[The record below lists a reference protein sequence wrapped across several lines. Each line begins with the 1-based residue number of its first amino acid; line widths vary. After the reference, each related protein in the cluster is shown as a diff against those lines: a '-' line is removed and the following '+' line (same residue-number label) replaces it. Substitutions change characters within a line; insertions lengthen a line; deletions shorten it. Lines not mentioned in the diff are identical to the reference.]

1 MAFHW
6 CDNLHTSV
14 FTPRDFQVELLA
26 AAYERNTIICL
37 GHRSSKEFIALKLLQ
52 ELSRSSRRHGKVS
65 VYLSCQVGSD
75 TNATSMCTMLTHLTD
90 LKVWQEQP
98 DMQVPF
104 GHCWT
109 DYHVSILRPEGF
121 LELLELGQLPLNRVG
136 LIVMEDC
143 HDGAVY
149 SKLVPIFKHHIC
161 RAPSGERPRILG
173 LAGPLHSAECQLE
186 ELSSM
191 LETLEEHVMCRIET
205 ASDIVTVLRYCKP
218 KPYEYIVQCAPYEMD
233 ELSSVLAD
241 VLNTHKS
248 FLLDH
253 RYDPYEIYGTDQ
265 FIEDLKDIPD
275 PKQDPLNMIDSLLAV
290 LYEMGPWCTQ
300 RAAQYFYQRNE
311 KQKVKTPHERHFLL
325 YCLVSTALIQ
335 LHTICDQSFQKHH
348 TSNGGEESRQNIER
362 YSSPKVKRLLQIL
375 RCFKPDEPQSKTD
388 GLRKMRHQV
397 EQIDFNKLSQAVES
411 KCEIIEQVDQP
422 QHSETRSLLANL
434 EQILQSPPQ
443 TTPALTNQQLPAVT
457 TTRTNGPPTNKT
469 KSSSNSAHAQPR
481 NRRRV
486 YTRRHQRDHNEA
498 GDTLCGLIYC
508 NQNHTAR
515 VLFELLAEMSRRDGD
530 LKFLRCQYTT
540 DRVADPATEP
550 KEAELEHRRQEE
562 VLKRFRMHD
571 CNLLIATSV
580 LEEGIDVPKCN
591 LVLRW
596 DPPTTYRSYVQC
608 KGRARAAPAY
618 HVMLVAPNYVA
629 VDAKSVDLSAESHR
643 FICGANG
650 DNKEDDMDSDSDD
663 SALPNSLGSD
673 PYTFGT
679 ARGTVKILNPE
690 VLNTTTTDIRLQEIQ
705 DDGTP
710 AAPLEA
716 QSQDSNSSDEAISVS
731 TSNERTKEKQ
741 FQCELESLDSDIVKD
756 APSASSEDLL
766 DNLAVTTKSLVHQ
779 MAQYREI
786 EQMLL
791 SKCANTE
798 PPELEQRQAERF
810 TSCLSAYRPKPQ
822 LLTGASVD
830 LGTAIALVNKYCA
843 RLPSDTFTKLTALWR
858 CSSTQRNGITLYQYT
873 IRLPINSPL
882 KHDIVG
888 LPMPT
893 QTLAR
898 RLAALQTCVE
908 LHKMGEL
915 DDELQPIGKEGFR
928 ALESDWECFDLEPE
942 DEHIVQLTDEPR
954 PGTTKRRQYYYKR
967 VASEFCN
974 CRPVAGEPCYLYFI
988 QLTLQC
994 PIPEEQNTRGRKIYP
1009 PEDAQQG
1016 FGILTLK
1023 RIPKLSAF
1031 SIFTRSGEVK
1041 VSLELAKKRVV
1052 LTEEQITCV
1061 NAFLN
1066 YTFTN
1071 VLRLQKFLM
1080 LFDPDS
1086 TENCVFIVPT
1096 LRGSGAES
1104 ATRHIDWKFLE
1115 QIQANGSMMP
1125 QAVPDEQR
1133 LAQPFDAQRFQDAV
1147 VMPWYRNQDQPQYF
1161 YVAEICP
1168 HLSPLSC
1175 FPGDNYRTF
1184 RHYYLVKYGL
1194 TIQNASQPLLDV
1206 DHTSA
1211 RLNFLTPRYV
1221 NRKGVALPTS
1231 SEETKRAKRENLE
1244 QKQILVPE
1252 LCTVHP
1258 FPASLWRTAVCLP
1271 CILYRINGLLLADD
1285 IRKQVSADLGL
1296 GRQQIDDEQF
1306 EWPMLDFGWSLSE
1319 VLKKSRE
1326 SKQKAKDVEETT
1338 TGPNGSDP
1346 VDDYQEK
1353 QENTLPDSKKLEKSA
1368 NELIIEGEQQLQE
1381 ADDFIEIGTWSND
1394 MADDIEPCALNE
1406 DEDDDEAYHMAGLPA
1421 NVKFCDDEQMRYG
1434 SPTFWDVSNGGM
1446 SGKRG
1451 ASKQNKTQPKNGK
1464 SNSKPSTYNY
1474 YDSDNSLASSYDD
1487 DDGPV
1492 VVYNY
1497 GSDDEDDVAD
1507 DIDAGRIAFNSKNEA
1522 ETIETAQELE
1532 KRQKQLSIIQAT
1544 TANERQYQETKNLL
1558 IGYNFGLKEQ
1568 GELAEG
1574 TRAASKSYEQSIASL
1589 QAEIEKSGM
1598 LVAHDR
1604 DLDLKRTGKIKPT
1617 SSEVS
1622 IEQLIKEFLPYIDEK
1637 HVIARLGE
1645 RRDLQLSD
1653 LIELNAEW
1661 LVKHGQ
1667 NEVYSILGCG
1677 DNFDN
1682 YNDQHRLILEENEKK
1697 KLRLQYDP
1705 PRIPEKIEGAEQE
1718 TATITSMLIA
1728 NGFSFDRQPDLVGH
1742 PGPSPSIILQALTMS
1757 NANDGI
1763 NLERLETIGD
1773 SFLKYAITTYLYI
1786 TYENVHEGKLSHLRS
1801 KQVANLNLYRLGRRK
1816 RLGEYMIATKF
1827 EPHDNWLPPCYYV
1840 PKELEKALIEAK
1852 IPTHHWKLAD
1862 LLDIKN
1868 LSSVQICEL
1877 VREKAEALG
1886 LGIEQ
1891 RTPNGH
1897 HLDDSNESCND
1908 FSCFIPYNL
1917 VSQHSIPDKSIA
1929 DCVEALIGAYLIEC
1943 GPRGALLF
1951 MAWLGIRVLPYTK
1964 QTAKTLPEIEST
1976 EQRIPGSTKPDSKNT
1991 TVVYGEWPTP
2001 RSPLL
2006 PFAPNASDELE
2017 HLLSGFEEFEAI
2029 LGYSFRDRSY
2039 LLQAMTH
2046 ASYTP
2051 NRLTDCYQRLEFLGD
2066 AVLDYLITRHL
2077 YEDPRQH
2084 SPGAL
2089 TDLRSALVNNTIFAS
2104 LAVRHGFHKFFRHL
2118 SPGLNDVID
2127 RFVRIQQ
2134 ENGHCISE
2142 EYYLLSEEEC
2152 DDAEDVEVPK
2162 ALGDVFES
2170 IAGAIF
2176 LDSNMSLD
2184 VVWHVYSNMM
2194 KPEIEQFSNSVPKS
2208 PIRELL
2214 ELEPE
2219 TAKFGKPEK
2228 LADGRRVRVT
2238 VDVFCKGTFRGIGRN
2253 YRIAKCTAAKC
2264 ALRQLKKQGL
2274 IAKKD

>member
-6 CDNLHTSV
+6 CDNNLHTTV

-26 AAYERNTIICL
+26 SAFERNTIICL
-37 GHRSSKEFIALKLLQ
+37 GHKSSKEFIALKLLQ
-52 ELSRSSRRHGKVS
+52 EFSRRGRRNGKMS
-65 VYLSCQVGSD
+65 VYLSSQID
-75 TNATSMCTMLTHLTD
+75 AEATSMYTMLTHLTD

-98 DMQVPF
+98 DQQVPLN
-104 GHCWT
+104 HCWA
-109 DYHVSILRPEGF
+109 DYHVSIHKPESF
-121 LELLELGQLPLNRVG
+121 LILLQNRDILLSSVQ
-136 LIVMEDC
+136 LIVLEDC
-143 HDGAVY
+143 HDSAVY
-149 SKLVPIFKHHIC
+149 RSVLPIFEEFVQPAKPC
-161 RAPSGERPRILG
+161 DRPRILG
-173 LAGPLHSAECQLE
+173 LAGPLHSAGCELE
-186 ELSSM
+186 ELNAM
-191 LETLEEHVMCRIET
+191 LNTLEQHMLCSIET
-205 ASDIVTVLRYCKP
+205 ASDIVTVLRYCARP
-218 KPYEYIVQCAPYEMD
+218 LEYIVQCAPFEVD
-233 ELSSVLAD
+233 QLSSVLVD
-241 VLNTHKS
+241 ILTTHKS
-248 FLLDH
+248 FLNDH
-253 RYDPYEIYGTDQ
+253 RYDPFEIYGTDQ
-265 FIEDLKDIPD
+265 FMEDLKDIPD
-275 PKQDPLNMIDSLLAV
+275 PKLDPLNVLDALLAV
-290 LYEMGPWCTQ
+290 LLEMGPWCAQ
-300 RAAQYFYQRNE
+300 RAAHHFYQRNE
-311 KQKVKTPHERHFLL
+311 KLKVKTPHERHYLL
-325 YCLVSTALIQ
+325 FCLVNTALVKVNA
-335 LHTICDQSFQKHH
+335 LCDQTFQKQM
-348 TSNGGEESRQNIER
+348 SEEPLCTVER
-362 YSSPKVKRLLQIL
+362 YSSPKVHRLLKVL
-375 RCFKPDEPQSKTD
+375 RRFKPAEMHGQAD

-397 EQIDFNKLSQAVES
+397 EQTDFNRLSQALKS
-411 KCEIIEQVDQP
+411 KCQLVEQLDETHV
-422 QHSETRSLLANL
+422 ETRSIVHNL
-434 EQILQSPPQ
+434 EQLL
-443 TTPALTNQQLPAVT
+443 PATDKEEKMRTQQKDNIESKAAPAVT
-457 TTRTNGPPTNKT
+457 QAPPST
-469 KSSSNSAHAQPR
+469 KSKSNTAQPHG
-481 NRRRV
+481 RRRV
-486 YTRRHQRDHNEA
+486 HPRRHNRYQHDSSE
-498 GDTLCGLIYC
+498 TLCALIYC

-515 VLFELLAEMSRRDGD
+515 VLFELLAEMSKRDPD

-540 DRVADPATEP
+540 DRIANPATEP
-550 KEAELEHRRQEE
+550 KEAEQEHRRQEE

-571 CNLLIATSV
+571 CNVLIGTSV

-591 LVLRW
+591 LVVRW

-618 HVMLVAPNYVA
+618 HIMLVAPRYEPIAVA
-629 VDAKSVDLSAESHR
+629 PGGSVELNEQSHR
-643 FICGANG
+643 FICAAPS
-650 DNKEDDMDSDSDD
+650 DDGQLEVDSDSDD
-663 SALPNSLGSD
+663 SALPNSLHSD

-690 VLNTTTTDIRLQEIQ
+690 IFSNQPPTACDIKLQEIQ
-705 DDGTP
+705 DEMPTL
-710 AAPLEA
+710 LENG
-716 QSQDSNSSDEAISVS
+716 NSSDDAISLTNTTPS
-731 TSNERTKEKQ
+731 DRSAERRPKQ
-741 FQCELESLDSDIVKD
+741 RFECELTALPD
-756 APSASSEDLL
+756 AATPIAAAISASADSLTS
-766 DNLAVTTKSLVHQ
+766 TTQALVHQ

-798 PPELEQRQAERF
+798 PTEAEQREADRF
-810 TSCLSAYRPKPQ
+810 TCCLAAYQPRPG
-822 LLTGASVD
+822 LSTAASVD
-830 LGTAIALVNKYCA
+830 LSTAIALVNKYCA

-858 CSSTQRNGITLYQYT
+858 CASSERQGIKLYQYT
-873 IRLPINSPL
+873 LRLPINSPL
-882 KHDIVG
+882 KYDIVG

-898 RLAALQTCVE
+898 RLAAFQACVE
-908 LHKMGEL
+908 LHKIGEL
-915 DDELQPIGKEGFR
+915 DDQLQPIGKEGFR
-928 ALESDWECFDLEPE
+928 ALEPDWECFDLEPE
-942 DEHIVQLTDEPR
+942 DEQIVQQNDEPR

-967 VASEFCN
+967 IASEFCD
-974 CRPVAGEPCYLYFI
+974 CRPVPDVPCYLYFI

-1009 PEDAQQG
+1009 PEEAQQG

-1041 VSLELAKKRVV
+1041 VSLELARERVV
-1052 LTEEQITCV
+1052 LTSAQIDCINV
-1061 NAFLN
+1061 FLN

-1096 LRGSGAES
+1096 VRAE
-1104 ATRHIDWKFLE
+1104 RDNRLIDWKFLE
-1115 QIQANGSMMP
+1115 LIQATGNMMP
-1125 QAVPDEQR
+1125 QPVPDEERQEQ
-1133 LAQPFDAQRFQDAV
+1133 AFEAQRFQDAV

-1184 RHYYLVKYGL
+1184 KHYYLVKYNL
-1194 TIQNASQPLLDV
+1194 TIQNTAQPLLDV

-1285 IRKQVSADLGL
+1285 IRKQVSSDLAL

-1326 SKQKAKDVEETT
+1326 SKQKQCSKEAVGKVDADPEEATKET
-1338 TGPNGSDP
+1338 PI
-1346 VDDYQEK
+1346 EK
-1353 QENTLPDSKKLEKSA
+1353 TEKSA
-1368 NELIIEGEQQLQE
+1368 NELVIEGEEQLNS

-1394 MADDIEPCALNE
+1394 MADDIASYDE
-1406 DEDDDEAYHMAGLPA
+1406 DEEDDEDYLPVLPA
-1421 NVKFCDDEQMRYG
+1421 NVKFCDQQTRYG
-1434 SPTFWDVSNGGM
+1434 SPTFWDVSN
-1446 SGKRG
+1446 SS
-1451 ASKQNKTQPKNGK
+1451 AFKQSAPGHQRT
-1464 SNSKPSTYNY
+1464 SKPKGGSAKGNATKAENKPNYSY
-1474 YDSDNSLASSYDD
+1474 YDSDNSLSSSYDD
-1487 DDGPV
+1487 DDHVGPIHR
-1492 VVYNY
+1492 Y
-1497 GSDDEDDVAD
+1497 SSEDDDTD
-1507 DIDAGRIAFNSKNEA
+1507 DIIAGRIEFTSKNEA
-1522 ETIETAQELE
+1522 ETIETAQEVE

-1544 TANERQYQETKNLL
+1544 NANERQYQQTKNLL
-1558 IGYNFGLKEQ
+1558 IGYNFEQ
-1568 GELAEG
+1568 APHKP
-1574 TRAASKSYEQSIASL
+1574 SVNYEQSIVRFK
-1589 QAEIEKSGM
+1589 AEIETCGM
-1598 LVAHDR
+1598 LVPYGEELA
-1604 DLDLKRTGKIKPT
+1604 LQRTDGNLSKADKE
-1617 SSEVS
+1617 EVS
-1622 IEQLIKEFLPYIDEK
+1622 LQMEMFKELLPYVAESQILAKLDTK
-1637 HVIARLGE
+1637 ISLHLA
-1645 RRDLQLSD
+1645 DLV
-1653 LIELNAEW
+1653 ELNAQW
-1661 LVKHGQ
+1661 LQPNKT
-1667 NEVYSILGCG
+1667 ESYSVLGCG
-1677 DNFDN
+1677 DSFDN
-1682 YNDQHRLILEENEKK
+1682 YNDHHHLNLDNKQVSLQFQEAVAKHTAPAVTETEKASPSASISDFNFDY
-1697 KLRLQYDP
+1697 Q
-1705 PRIPEKIEGAEQE
+1705 PE
-1718 TATITSMLIA
+1718 
-1728 NGFSFDRQPDLVGH
+1728 LVGH

-1773 SFLKYAITTYLYI
+1773 SFLKYAITTYLYM

-1868 LSSVQICEL
+1868 LNSVQICEL
-1877 VREKAEALG
+1877 VREKAVALG
-1886 LGIEQ
+1886 LAAGTEQ
-1891 RTPNGH
+1891 PAIAQQMTPNAN
-1897 HLDDSNESCND
+1897 LDDSNETND

-1951 MAWLGIRVLPYTK
+1951 MAWLGVRVLPYK
-1964 QTAKTLPEIEST
+1964 LVPTAADDE
-1976 EQRIPGSTKPDSKNT
+1976 RRAPGTSKPNAKNMVT
-1991 TVVYGEWPTP
+1991 IYGAWPTP

-2006 PFAPNASDELE
+2006 HFAPNATVELE
-2017 HLLSGFEEFEAI
+2017 HLLSGFEEFEAS
-2029 LGYSFRDRSY
+2029 LGYKFRDRSY

-2104 LAVRHGFHKFFRHL
+2104 LAVRHGFHKYFRHL

-2134 ENGHCISE
+2134 ENGHSISE

-2176 LDSNMSLD
+2176 LDSDLSLD
-2184 VVWHVYSNMM
+2184 VVWRVYSNMM

>member
-1 MAFHW
+1 
-6 CDNLHTSV
+6 
-14 FTPRDFQVELLA
+14 
-26 AAYERNTIICL
+26 
-37 GHRSSKEFIALKLLQ
+37 
-52 ELSRSSRRHGKVS
+52 
-65 VYLSCQVGSD
+65 
-75 TNATSMCTMLTHLTD
+75 
-90 LKVWQEQP
+90 
-98 DMQVPF
+98 
-104 GHCWT
+104 
-109 DYHVSILRPEGF
+109 
-121 LELLELGQLPLNRVG
+121 
-136 LIVMEDC
+136 
-143 HDGAVY
+143 
-149 SKLVPIFKHHIC
+149 
-161 RAPSGERPRILG
+161 
-173 LAGPLHSAECQLE
+173 
-186 ELSSM
+186 
-191 LETLEEHVMCRIET
+191 
-205 ASDIVTVLRYCKP
+205 
-218 KPYEYIVQCAPYEMD
+218 
-233 ELSSVLAD
+233 
-241 VLNTHKS
+241 
-248 FLLDH
+248 
-253 RYDPYEIYGTDQ
+253 
-265 FIEDLKDIPD
+265 
-275 PKQDPLNMIDSLLAV
+275 
-290 LYEMGPWCTQ
+290 
-300 RAAQYFYQRNE
+300 
-311 KQKVKTPHERHFLL
+311 
-325 YCLVSTALIQ
+325 
-335 LHTICDQSFQKHH
+335 
-348 TSNGGEESRQNIER
+348 
-362 YSSPKVKRLLQIL
+362 
-375 RCFKPDEPQSKTD
+375 
-388 GLRKMRHQV
+388 
-397 EQIDFNKLSQAVES
+397 
-411 KCEIIEQVDQP
+411 
-422 QHSETRSLLANL
+422 
-434 EQILQSPPQ
+434 
-443 TTPALTNQQLPAVT
+443 
-457 TTRTNGPPTNKT
+457 
-469 KSSSNSAHAQPR
+469 
-481 NRRRV
+481 
-486 YTRRHQRDHNEA
+486 
-498 GDTLCGLIYC
+498 
-508 NQNHTAR
+508 
-515 VLFELLAEMSRRDGD
+515 
-530 LKFLRCQYTT
+530 
-540 DRVADPATEP
+540 
-550 KEAELEHRRQEE
+550 
-562 VLKRFRMHD
+562 
-571 CNLLIATSV
+571 
-580 LEEGIDVPKCN
+580 
-591 LVLRW
+591 
-596 DPPTTYRSYVQC
+596 
-608 KGRARAAPAY
+608 
-618 HVMLVAPNYVA
+618 
-629 VDAKSVDLSAESHR
+629 
-643 FICGANG
+643 
-650 DNKEDDMDSDSDD
+650 
-663 SALPNSLGSD
+663 
-673 PYTFGT
+673 
-679 ARGTVKILNPE
+679 
-690 VLNTTTTDIRLQEIQ
+690 
-705 DDGTP
+705 
-710 AAPLEA
+710 
-716 QSQDSNSSDEAISVS
+716 
-731 TSNERTKEKQ
+731 
-741 FQCELESLDSDIVKD
+741 
-756 APSASSEDLL
+756 
-766 DNLAVTTKSLVHQ
+766 

-798 PPELEQRQAERF
+798 PAELEQIQAERF
-810 TSCLSAYRPKPQ
+810 TSCLAAYKPKPH
-822 LLTGASVD
+822 LSTGASVD
-830 LGTAIALVNKYCA
+830 LSTAIALVNKYCA

-858 CSSTQRNGITLYQYT
+858 CASAVRDGVTLYQYT
-873 IRLPINSPL
+873 LRLPINSPL
-882 KHDIVG
+882 KHDIIG

-898 RLAALQTCVE
+898 RLAALQACVE
-908 LHKMGEL
+908 LHKIGEL
-915 DDELQPIGKEGFR
+915 DDQLQPIGKEGFR
-928 ALESDWECFDLEPE
+928 ALEPDWECFDLEPE
-942 DEHIVQLTDEPR
+942 DEQIVQQNDEPR

-967 VASEFCN
+967 IASEFCD
-974 CRPVAGEPCYLYFI
+974 CRPVAGAPCYLYFI

-1009 PEDAQQG
+1009 PEEAQQG

-1041 VSLELAKKRVV
+1041 VSLELARERVV
-1052 LTEEQITCV
+1052 LTEEQISCINV
-1061 NAFLN
+1061 FLN

-1096 LRGSGAES
+1096 IRSTADS
-1104 ATRHIDWKFLE
+1104 RIIDWQFLE
-1115 QIQANGSMMP
+1115 LIQATGNMMP
-1125 QAVPDEQR
+1125 QPVPDEERQK
-1133 LAQPFDAQRFQDAV
+1133 QSFDAQRFQDAV

-1175 FPGDNYRTF
+1175 FPGDHYRTF
-1184 RHYYLVKYGL
+1184 KHYYLVKYGL
-1194 TIQNASQPLLDV
+1194 TIQNAAQPLLDV

-1296 GRQQIDDEQF
+1296 GRQQIDDEEF

-1326 SKQKAKDVEETT
+1326 SKQKSDSKEAINETVEELPVATVAE
-1338 TGPNGSDP
+1338 PNLDK
-1346 VDDYQEK
+1346 VEK
-1353 QENTLPDSKKLEKSA
+1353 TA
-1368 NELIIEGEQQLQE
+1368 NELVIEGEEQLSSTE
-1381 ADDFIEIGTWSND
+1381 EFIEIGTWSND
-1394 MADDIEPCALNE
+1394 MADDIASYSEGDDDEE
-1406 DEDDDEAYHMAGLPA
+1406 DEDFLPVLPA
-1421 NVKFCDDEQMRYG
+1421 NVKFCDQQTRYG
-1434 SPTFWDVSNGGM
+1434 SPTFWDVSNTNSFKQPPASVLQRTAKPRGGNGA
-1446 SGKRG
+1446 GKTAKVEG
-1451 ASKQNKTQPKNGK
+1451 KPK
-1464 SNSKPSTYNY
+1464 YAY
-1474 YDSDNSLASSYDD
+1474 YESDNSLSSSSDD
-1487 DDGPV
+1487 DDHVGPV
-1492 VVYNY
+1492 HNY
-1497 GSDDEDDVAD
+1497 SSDDDDSDGIA
-1507 DIDAGRIAFNSKNEA
+1507 AGRIEFTSKNEA
-1522 ETIETAQELE
+1522 EAIETAQELE
-1532 KRQKQLSIIQAT
+1532 KRQKQMSIIQAT
-1544 TANERQYQETKNLL
+1544 NANERQYQETKNLL
-1558 IGYNFGLKEQ
+1558 IGYNFEQ
-1568 GELAEG
+1568 AE
-1574 TRAASKSYEQSIASL
+1574 RRNSVNYEQSIVRFKS
-1589 QAEIEKSGM
+1589 EIESCGM
-1598 LVAHDR
+1598 LVSQDEE
-1604 DLDLKRTGKIKPT
+1604 LTLKRTEDNLVKVDKDGAT
-1617 SSEVS
+1617 L
-1622 IEQLIKEFLPYIDEK
+1622 QLELLKQLLPYVPEDAILAKLES
-1637 HVIARLGE
+1637 HESLE
-1645 RRDLQLSD
+1645 LSD
-1653 LIELNAEW
+1653 LVELNASW
-1661 LVKHGQ
+1661 LQQHEPETYTV
-1667 NEVYSILGCG
+1667 LGCG
-1677 DNFDN
+1677 DSFDN
-1682 YNDQHRLILEENEKK
+1682 YNDHHRLSLDNKQIRLEYQSESATNNECDANPTE
-1697 KLRLQYDP
+1697 RLLTGRPD
-1705 PRIPEKIEGAEQE
+1705 AV
-1718 TATITSMLIA
+1718 
-1728 NGFSFDRQPDLVGH
+1728 FSFDQQPELVGH

-1886 LGIEQ
+1886 LGANVDQ
-1891 RTPNGH
+1891 PTATQQH
-1897 HLDDSNESCND
+1897 ADLDDSNETND

-1951 MAWLGIRVLPYTK
+1951 MAWLGIRVLPY
-1964 QTAKTLPEIEST
+1964 QLEPAAADI
-1976 EQRIPGSTKPDSKNT
+1976 EQRKPGSTKPDANNMVT
-1991 TVVYGEWPTP
+1991 VYGDWPTP

-2006 PFAPNASDELE
+2006 HFAPNAHRELE
-2017 HLLSGFEEFEAI
+2017 ELLSGFEEFEAS
-2029 LGYSFRDRSY
+2029 LGYTFRDRSY

-2104 LAVRHGFHKFFRHL
+2104 LAVRHGFHKYFRHL

-2184 VVWHVYSNMM
+2184 VVWQVFSNMM